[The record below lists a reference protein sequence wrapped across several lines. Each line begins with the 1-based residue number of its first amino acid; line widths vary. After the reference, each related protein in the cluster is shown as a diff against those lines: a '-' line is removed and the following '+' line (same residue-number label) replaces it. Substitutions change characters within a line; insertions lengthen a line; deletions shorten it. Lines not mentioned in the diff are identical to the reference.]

1 MEQLE
6 HFEVQNPTLMVQ
18 GFFLETLDQQIFR
31 TRTQGQDMVIGITS
45 ITDELVKPVQ
55 HN

>member
-6 HFEVQNPTLMVQ
+6 HFVAQSLTLMVQ
-18 GFFLETLDQQIFR
+18 GFSQETSDQQIFH
-31 TRTQGQDMVIGITS
+31 TQAQDQDMVIGITS
-45 ITDELVKPVQ
+45 ITDELVKPVP